1 MVHRI
6 TKPLAVGAAAVALS
20 LLAAGCS
27 SGKTDAGATTG
38 SKTLV
43 IDKAFDLKTADPA
56 RMYEPTGEMVD
67 KALYETLLTFKGG
80 DVSKVVPGVAT
91 LDQSA
96 DAKTFTL
103 TLKGTH
109 TFSDGTKMTAD
120 DVVFSLQRVIGL
132 KGNPSFLL
140 DGVTVTKKD
149 DTTVVLTTAT
159 ATPALPSILANPAL
173 GIVNSKVVKAN
184 GGSTA
189 ASDSAEKYLNTHS
202 AGSGPYVLDSL
213 NLASQVVLTTNAKY
227 DGEAKP
233 TYSRVVI
240 RNVEGAT
247 QKINVQG
254 GDTQVALDLS
264 GDQAKGLGDGV
275 KVTSDPSANVIFLL
289 LNQNPAVSRMTS
301 NPDFVTAVKKSID
314 YQDLVSVAG
323 AGTAQAAGVVPSMFL
338 GALDKADAPTTDAAA
353 AKAALAKSGYKGEK
367 ITLNFPS
374 DITLNGI
381 EFPTIAQRLQAQLAK
396 TGINV
401 ELAPAPVA
409 TELDAYRAGK
419 ETIGLWYWGPDY
431 PDPSDYLA
439 FTPGAVVGLR
449 AGWAKGADAAVSKLA
464 DAAAAGGS
472 DEQRKSQ
479 FQDLQRA
486 LNASGPFIPLLQPG
500 NNIAAKSSVTGIVY
514 NAVWTID
521 IAALGG
527 K

>member
-1 MVHRI
+1 
-6 TKPLAVGAAAVALS
+6 
-20 LLAAGCS
+20 
-27 SGKTDAGATTG
+27 
-38 SKTLV
+38 
-43 IDKAFDLKTADPA
+43 
-56 RMYEPTGEMVD
+56 
-67 KALYETLLTFKGG
+67 
-80 DVSKVVPGVAT
+80 
-91 LDQSA
+91 
-96 DAKTFTL
+96 
-103 TLKGTH
+103 
-109 TFSDGTKMTAD
+109 
-120 DVVFSLQRVIGL
+120 
-132 KGNPSFLL
+132 
-140 DGVTVTKKD
+140 
-149 DTTVVLTTAT
+149 
-159 ATPALPSILANPAL
+159 
-173 GIVNSKVVKAN
+173 
-184 GGSTA
+184 
-189 ASDSAEKYLNTHS
+189 
-202 AGSGPYVLDSL
+202 
-213 NLASQVVLTTNAKY
+213 
-227 DGEAKP
+227 
-233 TYSRVVI
+233 
-240 RNVEGAT
+240 
-247 QKINVQG
+247 
-254 GDTQVALDLS
+254 
-264 GDQAKGLGDGV
+264 
-275 KVTSDPSANVIFLL
+275 
-289 LNQNPAVSRMTS
+289 
-301 NPDFVTAVKKSID
+301 
-314 YQDLVSVAG
+314 
-323 AGTAQAAGVVPSMFL
+323 MFL